1 MECMFLLLG
10 ETICNSSI
18 HVKYLP
24 TDLPSRRLRAI
35 RPISAIT
42 EEEDEDPYWKDH
54 VEKYFARPEHGIFR
68 DMTYPH
74 YFKNYR
80 QLPKPPSTNNT
91 SIMANGRS
99 QIYKDKLNN
108 FIIKRTVPIVTRFRY
123 LTIQDGESFFYQQLL
138 LTLPCRNEN
147 DLFGGFSTY
156 RAHFLHL
163 HPELQPSLHEHLST
177 TINHHHHFDT

>member
-1 MECMFLLLG
+1 MGRSIPCTNPFYMERSYERSICNFSRLRKIFNKVCSKSRTVALFNVSDGNTYREHIIARRLGSMECMFLLLG

-99 QIYKDKLNN
+99 QIYKDKLS
-108 FIIKRTVPIVTRFRY
+108 I
-123 LTIQDGESFFYQQLL
+123 LL
-138 LTLPCRNEN
+138 
-147 DLFGGFSTY
+147 
-156 RAHFLHL
+156 
-163 HPELQPSLHEHLST
+163 
-177 TINHHHHFDT
+177 